1 MWRVAA
7 ILFCFAYSGAWATSQ
22 RPDQVAAA
30 VRLHHP
36 LHGARVC
43 SEHVEHNQIIIGVR
57 SMPQSA
63 TVSVSINDVDV
74 STFPLEAGTESQFLE
89 VPLSGY
95 DDSSSMASPGAHRI
109 SIAVFDELGDD
120 LQPEI
125 HSEFFIFTCEE
136 PQDVARARQSLVA
149 SHVGGDDVHSAGRAS
164 IAVISVQYAVGQLL
178 HAYVAAL
185 TFLVVS
191 CQPCGEGSASKIEI
205 MIANSGYLVVV
216 FQPTYAGN
224 FSIFLHAN
232 GAVIQ
237 SFVFDVGQHYRLHV
251 RGSFLPTHLST
262 ADAAA
267 TGPHRPAASSLSFDA
282 STSRHRAIA
291 TMISSDSYV
300 TGAVLLLWGISNH
313 GQVGDARCVCLVTQ
327 SVSASARRNLQ
338 AAGWELISV
347 DVIESSSRDV
357 VEEKWRQQF
366 TKLHLFSLTEFSQV
380 LYLDSD
386 TVVKGSLQAAWL
398 CSAPICGAPDVFH
411 PIFFNCG
418 VLVLTPNSTELQ
430 LIHHALPSL
439 PAHESEQSALN
450 EYFLKR
456 FHPLHISLNFQKHR

>member
-1 MWRVAA
+1 MWRVVA
-7 ILFCFAYSGAWATSQ
+7 ILFCFAYSGAWAATQ
-22 RPDQVAAA
+22 RPNPVAAA

-43 SEHVEHNQIIIGVR
+43 SQHVEHNQIIIGVR
-57 SMPQSA
+57 AMPQSA
-63 TVSVSINDVDV
+63 TVSVSIDDVV
-74 STFPLEAGTESQFLE
+74 VWTFPLEAETTSPLLE
-89 VPLSGY
+89 VPLTVIE
-95 DDSSSMASPGAHRI
+95 DFPSMASPGAHRI
-109 SIAVFDELGDD
+109 SIAVFDEFGDD
-120 LQPEI
+120 MQPEI
-125 HSEFFIFTCEE
+125 HSEFVLFTCDG
-136 PQDVARARQSLVA
+136 PKDVALARASLVA
-149 SHVGGDDVHSAGRAS
+149 SHIGGDDVHSAGRAS
-164 IAVISVQYAVGQLL
+164 IAVISVHYAAGQLL

-191 CQPCGEGSASKIEI
+191 CQPCGEGSASKLDI
-205 MIANSGYLVVV
+205 MISNSGYLVIA

-237 SFVFDVGQHYRLHV
+237 SFVFDVGQHSRLHV
-251 RGSFLPTHLST
+251 HGLFLPIHRSNDDAVASGPLGS
-262 ADAAA
+262 AAA
-267 TGPHRPAASSLSFDA
+267 SPSFGLSI
-282 STSRHRAIA
+282 SRRRAIA
-291 TMISSDSYV
+291 TMISTDSYV
-300 TGAVLLLWGISNH
+300 TGAILLLWGIANH
-313 GQVGDARCVCLVTQ
+313 GEVGDARCICLVTQ

-338 AAGWELISV
+338 AAGWQLISV

-386 TVVKGSLQAAWL
+386 TVVKGSLEAAWL

-411 PIFFNCG
+411 PVFFNCG